1 MSDAHSSELRAAVVA
16 TICAAAKGPTPSTD
30 AAAMHAWL
38 GAGSDAMLAALQH
51 YGTEGGDFGGAF
63 DLFAAC
69 SDTDRRAML
78 RALADAL
85 AAQGSAS

>member
-1 MSDAHSSELRAAVVA
+1 MTAGLIEHQAGLAGLIR
-16 TICAAAKGPTPSTD
+16 TAAKGATPS
-30 AAAMHAWL
+30 AAENMHAWL

-51 YGTEGGDFGGAF
+51 YGTEGSDFGGAF
-63 DLFAAC
+63 DLFSAS

-85 AAQGSAS
+85 AAQVSAS

>member
-1 MSDAHSSELRAAVVA
+1 MSGAHPKDLRTAVVA
-16 TICAAAKGPTPSTD
+16 TIRAAAKGPTPSAD
-30 AAAMHAWL
+30 ADNLHAWL
-38 GAGSDAMLAALQH
+38 GAGSDAMVGALEH
-51 YGTEGGDFGGAF
+51 YGTEGSNFGGAF
-63 DLFAAC
+63 ELFASS

>member
-1 MSDAHSSELRAAVVA
+1 MSGAHSNDLRAAVVA
-16 TICAAAKGPTPSTD
+16 AIRAAAKGPTPRIN

-51 YGTEGGDFGGAF
+51 YGTEGGNFGGAF
-63 DLFAAC
+63 ELFAAS

-85 AAQGSAS
+85 QAQGSAA